1 MQTWNGHGKIVGVN
15 NATMK
20 NRSLPGFLII
30 ELGGLVRVAKVV
42 AASQILRR
50 SLLINLITNC
60 ASIAQRPREEE
71 RSCIVKR

>member
-1 MQTWNGHGKIVGVN
+1 LQTWNGHGKVVGVH
-15 NATMK
+15 NATMMAL
-20 NRSLPGFLII
+20 SSVGFLII

-42 AASQILRR
+42 AASQILR